1 MPAFN
6 NVQELYDSVKDYLD
20 RDDISFT
27 KKIPL
32 WVGMAEDELDRRLR
46 HPASETVFE
55 YTVQKGQDVI
65 PAPANLSEL
74 RTIRNKKTNR
84 VLTKRYPE
92 TLYMEP
98 LPDEEPTSFMSRANF
113 YVLNMPVKEDTTFE
127 YVFYII
133 PDRLGD
139 KHGSSLYLEALGD
152 FLLFVALEHGF
163 TYGAADSEAAYF
175 RGLAERSLANL
186 QQQINNESIAGST
199 IFNFGD
205 TEQVNRYY

>member
-1 MPAFN
+1 MATFN
-6 NVQELYDSVKDYLD
+6 NVQELYDSIKDYLD
-20 RDDISFT
+20 RDDSSFT

-32 WVGMAEDELDRRLR
+32 WVSMAEDELDRRLR

-55 YTVQKGQDVI
+55 YKVQKGVDVI

-74 RTIRNKKTNR
+74 RTIRNKNTNL

-98 LPDEEPTSFMSRANF
+98 KPCKEPTSFMSRANY
-113 YVLNMPVKEDTTFE
+113 YVLNMPVVEDTTFE

-139 KHGSSLYLEALGD
+139 QHGSSLYLEVLGD

-163 TYGAADSEAAYF
+163 TYGAADAEAAYF
-175 RGLAERSLANL
+175 RGLAERSLANI
-186 QQQINNESIAGST
+186 QQQINDESIAGST

-205 TEQVNRYY
+205 MSQLERYY